1 MNSEISIKRILFLA
15 ANPKGTTQLRL
26 GEESREIKEG
36 LLRSKEGHKFKI
48 ETKWAVRPDDLRRA
62 MLDFEPQIVHFS
74 GHGTGEEGLALE
86 NNEGEA
92 QLVTTNSLA
101 NLFKLF
107 ASRGV
112 QCVVLNACYSEVQ
125 AEAIAQYINCV
136 VGMKKEIG
144 DKAAI
149 KFTVGFYDGL
159 GAGWSFED
167 SYHLGCNAIE
177 MEGIPEHLTP
187 ILKNNSE
194 TIPKLLSN
202 SPILNVEYITHDTEI
217 FIKSDN
223 FLSERKLLNF
233 LEYLSA
239 THCFRH
245 SHLSN
250 IIKLISFFEETSNQ
264 YIIEDLAQSSHNL
277 VLALQA
283 LLNFTGANFYIFP
296 DNIQNLREDTQSCL
310 QPGMNTD
317 RTVHAVSQEKILLY
331 DEFKNEMYSYI
342 DKIRELYE
350 AYRHLVKKILIV

>member
-26 GEESREIKEG
+26 DKESREIKEG
-36 LLRSKEGHKFKI
+36 LRRSKEGDKFKI
-48 ETKWAVRPDDLRRA
+48 QTEWAVRPDDLRRA

-74 GHGTGEEGLALE
+74 GHGAGEGGLALE
-86 NNEGEA
+86 NNEGEV
-92 QLVTTNSLA
+92 QLVTTTSLA

-136 VGMKKEIG
+136 VGMKREIG

-159 GAGWSFED
+159 GAGWSFDD

-187 ILKNNSE
+187 ILKKNSE
-194 TIPKLLSN
+194 PLPKLLTNYSTF
-202 SPILNVEYITHDTEI
+202 SIGYITHDKEI

-223 FLSERKLLNF
+223 FLSERKLRNF
-233 LEYLSA
+233 LDYLSA

-245 SHLSN
+245 SHLFN
-250 IIKLISFFEETSNQ
+250 IIKLIDFFEETSNQ
-264 YIIEDLAQSSHNL
+264 YIIEELAQSSHNL
-277 VLALQA
+277 VLVLQA
-283 LLNFTGANFYIFP
+283 LLNFTSVNFYIFP
-296 DNIQNLREDTQSCL
+296 DNIHNLREDTQFCL

-317 RTVHAVSQEKILLY
+317 RTIHAVSQEKMLLY
-331 DEFKNEMYSYI
+331 DELMNEMYSYI
-342 DKIRELYE
+342 DKLSESYE
-350 AYRHLVKKILIV
+350 MYRHLVKKILII